1 MQTVI
6 HVTTLLYIIGQF
18 LLGLAA
24 IMLVPLIYGL
34 SIGDNLKPFI
44 LAIAIT
50 GITGVALV
58 RSAGRPNKDLT
69 QREGVLLVSLVWV
82 VSCLFGCLPFY
93 LSPYFPDFSGAF
105 FEAASGFSTTG
116 ATVLPVV
123 EVLTNSLQFWRC
135 FTHWLGGM
143 GIVLLAIA
151 ILPLV
156 GVGGMPLYRAEFSG
170 ARSEK
175 LKPRITETAIALW
188 KIYLALTLAQYLAL
202 RWAGMGPFDA
212 ICHTFS
218 TLGTGGF
225 STKTASIAA
234 FNSLTVEVIVIIFM
248 LLAGINFT
256 LHYRFWVE
264 RRVRSFFLDA
274 ELRFYMSLVAL
285 ATVGIMLSLVFQ
297 NHYKPGEALR
307 VSLFQVGS
315 IITTTGFVSSDFEKW
330 NPFAQLVLVGL
341 MFAGGC
347 TGSTAGGLKSSRIL
361 LLLKVVGREF
371 KRMVERKGVFAI
383 RIGGRPFPEPAIQ
396 SLLNLVYL
404 AFLTNFVSCLLLT
417 LSGVDILTSIGAVV
431 ACMFNVGP
439 GLGHVGPV
447 EHYGHLPA
455 FAKWVLSGCML
466 AGRLE
471 FYTLVVMF
479 TPPFWRR

>member
-1 MQTVI
+1 MI
-6 HVTTLLYIIGQF
+6 HLATLLYIIGQF
-18 LLGLAA
+18 LLGLTAT
-24 IMLVPLIYGL
+24 MLAPLIYGL
-34 SIGDNLKPFI
+34 YIGDNVRPFL
-44 LAIAIT
+44 LAIGIT
-50 GITGVALV
+50 GIIGLALV
-58 RSAGRPNKDLT
+58 RFAGRPNRDLT
-69 QREGVLLVSLVWV
+69 QREGVLLVAIVWIT
-82 VSCLFGCLPFY
+82 SSLFGCLPFY
-93 LSPYFPDFSGAF
+93 LSPYFPDFAGAF
-105 FEAASGFSTTG
+105 FEAASGFTTTG

-175 LKPRITETAIALW
+175 LKPRIAETAIALW

-202 RWAGMGPFDA
+202 RWAGMSPFDA
-212 ICHTFS
+212 ACHTFS

-234 FNSLTVEVIVIIFM
+234 YNSLTVETIIIIFM

-264 RRVRSFFLDA
+264 RKVRDFLVDA
-274 ELRFYMSLVAL
+274 ELRFYLLIVGL
-285 ATVGIMLSLVFQ
+285 ATAGIMLSLVFY
-297 NHYKPGEALR
+297 NSSRPGQALR
-307 VSLFQVGS
+307 DSLFQVSS
-315 IITTTGFVSSDFEKW
+315 IITTTGFVSRDYEKW
-330 NPFAQLVLVGL
+330 SPFAQLILMSL
-341 MFAGGC
+341 MFIGGC

-417 LSGVDILTSIGAVV
+417 AAGVDVLTSISAVV

-439 GLGHVGPV
+439 GLGHVGPA

-471 FYTLVVMF
+471 FYTLLVMF
-479 TPPFWRR
+479 APPFWRR

>member
-1 MQTVI
+1 VI
-6 HVTTLLYIIGQF
+6 HLATLLYIIGQF
-18 LLGLAA
+18 LLGLTAT
-24 IMLVPLIYGL
+24 MLAPLIYGL
-34 SIGDNLKPFI
+34 YIGDNVRPFL
-44 LAIAIT
+44 LAIGIT
-50 GITGVALV
+50 GIIGLALV
-58 RSAGRPNKDLT
+58 RFAGRPNRDLT
-69 QREGVLLVSLVWV
+69 QREGVLLVAIVWIT
-82 VSCLFGCLPFY
+82 SSLFGCLPFY
-93 LSPYFPDFSGAF
+93 LSPYFPDFAGAF
-105 FEAASGFSTTG
+105 FEAASGFTTTG

-175 LKPRITETAIALW
+175 LKPRIAETAIALW

-202 RWAGMGPFDA
+202 RWAGMSPFDA
-212 ICHTFS
+212 ACHTFS

-234 FNSLTVEVIVIIFM
+234 YNSLTVETIIIIFM

-264 RRVRSFFLDA
+264 RKVRDFLVDA
-274 ELRFYMSLVAL
+274 ELRFYLLIVGL
-285 ATVGIMLSLVFQ
+285 ATAGIMLSLVFY
-297 NHYKPGEALR
+297 NSSRPGQALR
-307 VSLFQVGS
+307 DSLFQVSS
-315 IITTTGFVSSDFEKW
+315 IITTTGFVSRDYEKW
-330 NPFAQLVLVGL
+330 SPFAQLILMSL
-341 MFAGGC
+341 MFIGGC

-417 LSGVDILTSIGAVV
+417 AAGVDVLTSISAVV

-439 GLGHVGPV
+439 GLGHVGPA

-471 FYTLVVMF
+471 FYTLLVMF
-479 TPPFWRR
+479 APPFWRR